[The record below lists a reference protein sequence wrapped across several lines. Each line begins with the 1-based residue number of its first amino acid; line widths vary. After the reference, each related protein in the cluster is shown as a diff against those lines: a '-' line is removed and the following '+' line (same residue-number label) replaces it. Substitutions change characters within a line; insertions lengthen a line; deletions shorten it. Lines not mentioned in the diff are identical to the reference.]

1 MNILTFTYTKA
12 LDSVSERV
20 LVVSAE
26 PNKMYKGTDI
36 SSLSMEDQAEYI
48 DELSAAKEMYLDFV
62 KHINNKYDLNFNFRQ
77 FDPAKMTNIVRED
90 I

>member
-1 MNILTFTYTKA
+1 MNILTFTYTKSP
-12 LDSVSERV
+12 DSISERV

-36 SSLSMEDQAEYI
+36 SSLSMEDQALYI
-48 DELSAAKEMYLDFV
+48 EAVKAAKEKYLEAV
-62 KHINNKYDLNFNFRQ
+62 KTLNDEFDLNHNFRQ

>member
-12 LDSVSERV
+12 PDSVSERV

-36 SSLSMEDQAEYI
+36 SSLDESDQGAYI
-48 DELSAAKEMYLDFV
+48 EAVEAAKNIYLESL
-62 KHINNKYDLNFNFRQ
+62 KEINAAYDLNHNFRQ
-77 FDPAKMTNIVRED
+77 FDPAKMTNIVKEN

>member
-1 MNILTFTYTKA
+1 MNILTFTYTKSP
-12 LDSVSERV
+12 DSVSERV

-36 SSLSMEDQAEYI
+36 SSLSQERQAEYI
-48 DELSAAKEMYLDFV
+48 RQVSAAKEEYLEYIKGLNNDF
-62 KHINNKYDLNFNFRQ
+62 DLNFNFRQ

>member
-12 LDSVSERV
+12 DQSVSERV

-26 PNKMYKGTDI
+26 PTRTYKGTDI
-36 SSLSMEDQAEYI
+36 SSLSQERQAEYI
-48 DELSAAKEMYLDFV
+48 RQVSAAKEEYLEYIKGLNNDF
-62 KHINNKYDLNFNFRQ
+62 DLNFNFRQ
-77 FDPAKMTNIVRED
+77 FDPAKMTNIVQED

>member
-12 LDSVSERV
+12 PDSVSERV

-36 SSLSMEDQAEYI
+36 SSLSQEEQGKYL

-62 KHINNKYDLNFNFRQ
+62 KHINDKFDLNYNFRQ

>member
-1 MNILTFTYTKA
+1 MNILTFTYTKP
-12 LDSVSERV
+12 DGSTSERV
-20 LVVSAE
+20 LVPSAE

-36 SSLSMEDQAEYI
+36 SSLDEDTQCDYI
-48 DELSAAKEMYLDFV
+48 DQITNAKNVYLEAI
-62 KHINNKYDLNFNFRQ
+62 KEINAKYDLNHNFRQ

>member
-1 MNILTFTYTKA
+1 MNILTFTYTKT
-12 LDSVSERV
+12 DQSVSERV

-36 SSLSMEDQAEYI
+36 SSLSQVDQA
-48 DELSAAKEMYLDFV
+48 MYLDAV
-62 KHINNKYDLNFNFRQ
+62 SSAKEVYLELIKHVNDKFDLNHNFRQ
-77 FDPAKMTNIVRED
+77 FDPSKMTNIVREE

>member
-1 MNILTFTYTKA
+1 MNILTFTYTKTP
-12 LDSVSERV
+12 DSVSERV

-36 SSLSMEDQAEYI
+36 SNLSMEDQAKYI
-48 DELSAAKEMYLDFV
+48 EMANEAKEMYLDMIKKLNDVF
-62 KHINNKYDLNFNFRQ
+62 DLNHNFRQ

>member
-12 LDSVSERV
+12 PDSVSERV

-36 SSLSMEDQAEYI
+36 SSLDMDAQCEYI
-48 DELSAAKEMYLDFV
+48 EQVAAAKNIYLEAI
-62 KHINNKYDLNFNFRQ
+62 KEINDKFDLNFNFRQ

>member
-12 LDSVSERV
+12 PDSVSERV

-36 SSLSMEDQAEYI
+36 SSLSQEEQGAYI
-48 DELSAAKEMYLDFV
+48 AQINYAKEIYLEAV
-62 KHINNKYDLNFNFRQ
+62 KVINDLFDLNHNFRQ
-77 FDPAKMTNIVRED
+77 FDPTKMTHIVRED

>member
-12 LDSVSERV
+12 PDSVSERV

-36 SSLSMEDQAEYI
+36 S
-48 DELSAAKEMYLDFV
+48 ELSHEEQAQYLIELNKVYEDYLINIRTLEEDF
-62 KHINNKYDLNFNFRQ
+62 DLRHRYRQ

>member
-1 MNILTFTYTKA
+1 MNILTFTYTKSP
-12 LDSVSERV
+12 DSVSERV

-36 SSLSMEDQAEYI
+36 SSLSQERQAEYI
-48 DELSAAKEMYLDFV
+48 RQVSAAKEEYLEYIKGLNDDF
-62 KHINNKYDLNFNFRQ
+62 DLNFNFRQ
-77 FDPAKMTNIVRED
+77 FDPAKMTNIVREE

>member
-1 MNILTFTYTKA
+1 MNILTFTYTKNPNE
-12 LDSVSERV
+12 VSERV

-36 SSLSMEDQAEYI
+36 SGLDQEDQAMYLGRI
-48 DELSAAKEMYLDFV
+48 NAAKETYLDAV
-62 KHINNKYDLNFNFRQ
+62 RLINDEFDLNHNFRQ
-77 FDPAKMTNIVRED
+77 FDPAKMANIVREE